1 MAVLST
7 DVRGMA
13 ICAVLLVY
21 PLVSLMSSAI
31 EKANEI
37 ISSVRIKTNRAILFF
52 SAGKDSIA
60 LLDLMHPHFDEI
72 ICVFMYF
79 VKDLEHVENYLQWAK
94 AKYPKIKIIQVP
106 HWNLTYILKSGMFCT
121 PHPNIKLMKL
131 ADIDN
136 SIKIQTGIKYSF
148 LGMKKA
154 DSLNRRLML
163 NTFENGESN
172 GKVYPLQDWTNKDV
186 LSYMK
191 IKKLPQPIRYS
202 AKASGGVGFN
212 LDCFLFLR
220 EKYPDDLK
228 KILKAFPMSEKILWD
243 YDNK

>member
-1 MAVLST
+1 
-7 DVRGMA
+7 
-13 ICAVLLVY
+13 
-21 PLVSLMSSAI
+21 
-31 EKANEI
+31 
-37 ISSVRIKTNRAILFF
+37 
-52 SAGKDSIA
+52 
-60 LLDLMHPHFDEI
+60 
-72 ICVFMYF
+72 
-79 VKDLEHVENYLQWAK
+79 
-94 AKYPKIKIIQVP
+94 
-106 HWNLTYILKSGMFCT
+106 
-121 PHPNIKLMKL
+121 MKL